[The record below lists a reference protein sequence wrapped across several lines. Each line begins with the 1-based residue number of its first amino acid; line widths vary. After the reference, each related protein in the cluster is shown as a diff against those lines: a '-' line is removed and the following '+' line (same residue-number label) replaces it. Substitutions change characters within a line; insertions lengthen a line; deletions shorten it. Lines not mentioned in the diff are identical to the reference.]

1 MKEIYHKEIIHQVL
15 QNKVILKHF
24 DNKDYPFFII
34 QYEPNETIIHPLEET
49 KFLLFTIQGTIQ
61 IHSILADGSEFL
73 LSSSDDFTILG
84 DMEFITNQKP
94 IFFATAKTKVTC
106 VALDIEKNKDQL
118 HQDNAFLHFLL
129 QSLAKKINLSSL
141 NHSSSLEEKLIN
153 YIHYQCEKNT
163 LTNIEQTATLLHCSR
178 RQLQR
183 ILKQLC
189 TQGKLI
195 KIKKGT
201 YWLQS

>member
-1 MKEIYHKEIIHQVL
+1 MKEIYDEELISHELKNHS
-15 QNKVILKHF
+15 ILEHF
-24 DNKDYPFFII
+24 DKKDYPFFII
-34 QYEPNETIIHPLEET
+34 QYEPDEIIIHPLDTT
-49 KFLLFTIQGTIQ
+49 KFLLFNVLGTIQ

-84 DMEFITNQKP
+84 DIEFVTNNKP

-106 VALDIEKNKDQL
+106 IALDIEKNKEKL

-129 QSLAKKINLSSL
+129 QSLARKMNLSSL
-141 NHSSSLEEKLIN
+141 NSSSSLEEKVIN
-153 YIHYQCEKNT
+153 HIRYRCEQFT

-189 TQGKLI
+189 EEEKII

-201 YWLQS
+201 YRLK